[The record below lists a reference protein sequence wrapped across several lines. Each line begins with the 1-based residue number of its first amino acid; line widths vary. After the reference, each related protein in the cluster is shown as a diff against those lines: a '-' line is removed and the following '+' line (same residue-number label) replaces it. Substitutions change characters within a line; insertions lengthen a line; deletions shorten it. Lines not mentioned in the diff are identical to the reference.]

1 MKKNFKR
8 IGAAMIM
15 ALTVSTILSA
25 CGQKE
30 AKETPSSPNT
40 AAEAGSQA
48 GAAPGGG
55 EEGGNTSAKKDIL
68 NIGISAEPS
77 TLDPHLQSGQ
87 ATRLIKQQIYR
98 GLMTYTA
105 DSAIEEDAAQSYKV
119 SDDGLVYTFVL
130 KEVKFHDGSPVT
142 AEDVKFSLD
151 RIMDDTVAATFGSDF
166 RSTVAQVEA
175 VDDKTVNIILKQPCA
190 PFLEYLCLPEAAIV
204 SKAFCEQ
211 NNNDLS
217 ITALGCGPYMFDEWE
232 KGLSITVK
240 AFDGWY
246 GDPVQTPNIDFYF
259 YTDET
264 TRANALRT
272 GEVDIIDYVPSKE
285 AIAFEAAGDAKVDV
299 SVAPFM
305 CLQVNCKE
313 GSPLA
318 DPKVRQA
325 IAYAINREDVINAAF
340 MGRGEAIYGFPT
352 IVGQNGYDG
361 KYDDYFSFK
370 PEKAKELLA
379 EAGYPDGFSCK
390 LLSSS
395 TYAFHEQTAVC
406 IQSSLADIGIKVEL
420 ELPDWATRIERSNVG
435 DYDLMV
441 SGTTGNI
448 VDMDWT
454 TNYYKSGDVRMN
466 SCPGFADATVDGL
479 LEKGRTS
486 LDEKERIAVY
496 DEFRER
502 ALEQSPFI
510 FINFRE
516 QVFAVNDKVQGFK
529 NLDGIL
535 TYLSGLTLQDTYV
548 EE

>member
-1 MKKNFKR
+1 MKKRSLKK
-8 IGAAMIM
+8 IAVTMGAALMM
-15 ALTVSTILSA
+15 SAMLSG
-25 CGQKE
+25 CGQKAASE
-30 AKETPSSPNT
+30 SQEPAAGTTKEQADGETGSSET
-40 AAEAGSQA
+40 AV
-48 GAAPGGG
+48 
-55 EEGGNTSAKKDIL
+55 KKDLL

-105 DSAIEEDAAQSYKV
+105 DSAIKEDAADSYQV
-119 SDDGLVYTFVL
+119 SDDGLTYTFVL
-130 KEVKFHDGSPVT
+130 KDVKFHDGSPVT
-142 AEDVKFSLD
+142 AEDVKFSMD
-151 RIMDDTVAATFGSDF
+151 RIMDEAVAATFGNDF
-166 RSTVAQVEA
+166 RSIVSEVGV
-175 VDDKTVNIILKQPCA
+175 VDDKTVEIMLKQPCA

-204 SKAFCEQ
+204 SKAFCEE

-217 ITALGCGPYMFDEWE
+217 VVALGCGPYAFDNWE

-246 GDPVQTPNIDFYF
+246 GSPVQTPNIDFYF

-285 AIAFEAAGDAKVDV
+285 VIAFEAAGDASVDV

-305 CLQVNCKE
+305 CLQVNCKD

-325 IAYAINREDVINAAF
+325 IAYAINRDDVINAAF
-340 MGRGEAIYGFPT
+340 MGRGEPIYGFPT

-361 KYDDYFSFK
+361 KYDNYFSYD
-370 PEKAKELLA
+370 PEKAKALLA

-390 LLSSS
+390 LLSTS

-406 IQSSLADIGIKVEL
+406 VQSSLADIGIKVEL
-420 ELPDWATRIERSNVG
+420 ELPDWSTRIERSNTG

-454 TNYYKSGDVRMN
+454 ANYYKSGDVRMN
-466 SCPGFADATVDGL
+466 SCPGFADEKTDEL
-479 LEKGRTS
+479 LDQGRVT
-486 LDEKERIAVY
+486 LDEKERAVIY
-496 DEFRER
+496 DQFRER

-516 QVFAVNDKVQGFK
+516 QVFATSKNVHGFQ

-548 EE
+548 E